1 MVLYRAAVTGCA
13 GKYQCSAKRLIRSLT
28 SSATSHRRMGIIRY
42 HNSASVACNHEVTI
56 ITIKPVHARALVAAY
71 PLQTYSS
78 ISTRRRGAL
87 VSNFRAGISGIASCA
102 GAAVSI
108 DIVCTH
114 RTICTW
120 RRIALVDICRTV
132 HPSVTR
138 DASAA
143 VRIHSLRAGA
153 TVYTWAGAAFIDVDS
168 TVGTRIACHTC
179 AAVYANPLGTRGA
192 VSTGIGSTFVN
203 VSSAVD
209 TRIPPCAGAAVSL
222 DFIYTQSVAAGI

>member
-108 DIVCTH
+108 AP
-114 RTICTW
+114 ICAWTVVLA
-120 RRIALVDICRTV
+120 RGRIAFVYVFDAVGSLPPCSAVTLICVCR
-132 HPSVTR
+132 S
-138 DASAA
+138 ALAA
-143 VRIHSLRAGA
+143 VPVPTGVGQALVNIGSAVEA
-153 TVYTWAGAAFIDVDS
+153 TVPRPT
-168 TVGTRIACHTC
+168 
-179 AAVYANPLGTRGA
+179 
-192 VSTGIGSTFVN
+192 
-203 VSSAVD
+203 
-209 TRIPPCAGAAVSL
+209 
-222 DFIYTQSVAAGI
+222 AAGVGVCVWSLA